1 MTNNKNSKFHLENY
15 SNIFLQL
22 GLVLSLFISYTIVE
36 SKSLKN
42 KKIFQTEIDLYE
54 FIEEEP
60 IITKRAEVS
69 SPKIVKKQFP
79 IFEIKEDA
87 NDKPDEQVIEMIE
100 QEQGQEDFIESI
112 TELEIEE
119 EIEKDVLMI
128 NLVQK
133 VPVFPGCEGNNQ
145 ELKDCFNK
153 KMQQHFQK
161 KFDAD
166 LPNELGLSPGKKRVI
181 MIFKIDKTGNVTD
194 VMTKAPHPMLDK
206 EAHRI
211 IKLLPKMD
219 PGIHQGEPVGV
230 RYTLPMRI
238 DVD

>member
-1 MTNNKNSKFHLENY
+1 MKNKKNPKFNLENY
-15 SNIFLQL
+15 TKIFLQL

-36 SKSLKN
+36 SNSIIH
-42 KKIFQTEIDLYE
+42 KKIILPEIDLYQ
-54 FIEEEP
+54 FVEEEP

-69 SPKIVKKQFP
+69 FPKMIKKQFP
-79 IFEIKEDA
+79 IFEVKEDI
-87 NDKPDEQVIEMIE
+87 NNEMNEKVLEMID
-100 QEQGQEDFIESI
+100 QEQDQLNFIETI
-112 TELEIEE
+112 TELEVEE
-119 EIEKDVLMI
+119 EIEEEVFMI

-133 VPVFPGCEGNNQ
+133 VPVFPGCKGDNQ

-153 KMQQHFQK
+153 KMQKHFQK

-166 LPNELGLSPGKKRVI
+166 LPNELGLSPGKKRVV

-194 VMTKAPHPMLDK
+194 VITRAPHPMLDK

>member
-1 MTNNKNSKFHLENY
+1 MKNKKNPKFNLENY
-15 SNIFLQL
+15 SKIFLQL

-36 SKSLKN
+36 SNSIMH
-42 KKIFQTEIDLYE
+42 KKIILPEIDLYQ
-54 FIEEEP
+54 FVEEEP
-60 IITKRAEVS
+60 IITKRAEVP
-69 SPKIVKKQFP
+69 SPKMIKKQFP
-79 IFEIKEDA
+79 IFEIKEDI
-87 NDKPDEQVIEMIE
+87 NKEMNEKVLEMID
-100 QEQGQEDFIESI
+100 QEQDQLNFIETI
-112 TELEIEE
+112 TELEVEE
-119 EIEKDVLMI
+119 KIVEEVFMI

-133 VPVFPGCEGNNQ
+133 VPVFPGCKGNNQ

-153 KMQQHFQK
+153 KMQKHFQK

-166 LPNELGLSPGKKRVI
+166 LPNELGLSPGKKRVV

-194 VMTKAPHPMLDK
+194 VITKAPHPMLDK